1 MTTPAGEPKHPAS
14 SVGGSNRW
22 LADGQMAVVLFAL
35 LATAYLLTFS
45 GEFSSIDELAM
56 YASTESLVQ
65 IGRLARPQVTFAP
78 FHNPVGAIE
87 PAQSLAA
94 APLYLLA
101 QRFGRVNNIH
111 AVLLL
116 NVFVTALTGATLFV
130 ILGRLGYRRVT
141 ASLVT
146 LGYGL
151 ATTAWPYARSLLRE
165 PLVALMWALATLGLI
180 IWRQTGRRRCLI
192 CCLVALGLSMLVKV
206 SSLVAVPAFLLA
218 IALSTP
224 RPHRKRAWAIVG
236 AAGLLA
242 LGMAMGILVWRLGSL
257 PSIASYTIRY
267 PLKQSMLRAYGLLFS
282 PAKGVFFYS
291 PVLLVAMLGLTRLW
305 RHDRVIVLLAAG
317 VTAGVLYLYGNND
330 TWYGGLAWG
339 PRFMVPLLPLLA
351 IPLAE
356 VLGDRRLVVRIPTMA
371 GIVIGMMLQVP
382 AVTAS
387 WGRAVQQL
395 PLPLDPDLPW
405 YDLRLWRSSPALFQV
420 FHWRAEWLNLLW
432 WHSLSDGSLARD
444 LKLAGA
450 LGAALAAVLVI
461 LSWSLFARSIGRR
474 ALVLSVTVAALLV
487 VMGSAVLLWRGYNM
501 TRDYPGLSLAE
512 AREIAAIVSARDG
525 PLPINLVSVSNEF
538 HIYFWL
544 GLLKGRFVHHW
555 LSPGQTEGFEPLLET
570 LLPARDLWLVVDR
583 VHLQPDHSGRD
594 AEHWF
599 NGHAYQASGKW
610 VGGFEVFRYVLP
622 QGDLPTRPVD
632 CTWADQIALR
642 SMGQSADQVR
652 PGDDL
657 LFEFALEPIGEIR
670 EDYVFFVHLFADDGR
685 KVLGRDGQP
694 QYGGAP
700 TSHWQRGERI
710 VDRRAL
716 AIPADATPGE
726 YTIVAGFVR
735 PDGERLPAR
744 FGRGEVGDHVDL
756 GRVRVTK

>member
-1 MTTPAGEPKHPAS
+1 
-14 SVGGSNRW
+14 
-22 LADGQMAVVLFAL
+22 MALFTL

-56 YASTESLVQ
+56 YAATESLVQ
-65 IGRLARPQVTFAP
+65 IRRLARPQVTFAP

-101 QRFGRVNNIH
+101 QRFARVNNIH

-116 NVFVTALTGATLFV
+116 NVFVTAATGATLFV
-130 ILGRLGYRRVT
+130 ILRRLGYRRIT

-146 LGYGL
+146 LAYGL

-165 PLVALMWALATLGLI
+165 PLVALVWALATLGLI

-206 SSLVAVPAFLLA
+206 SSLVAIPAFLLA

-224 RPHRKRAWAIVG
+224 RPQRKRAWAIVG
-236 AAGLLA
+236 VAGLLA
-242 LGMAMGILVWRLGSL
+242 LGMAMALLVWRLGSL
-257 PSIASYTIRY
+257 PSIASYTTRY
-267 PLKQSMLRAYGLLFS
+267 PVKQSMLRAYGLLFS
-282 PAKGVFFYS
+282 PAKGVFFFS
-291 PVLLVAMLGLTRLW
+291 PVLLVATLGWVELW
-305 RHDRVIVLLAAG
+305 RRDRVIVLLAAG

-330 TWYGGLAWG
+330 MWYGGLAWG

-351 IPLAE
+351 IPLAG
-356 VLGDRRLVVRIPTMA
+356 VLENRRLVVRILATA
-371 GIVIGMMLQVP
+371 GIVIGVMLQVP
-382 AVTAS
+382 AATAS

-405 YDLRLWRSSPALFQV
+405 YDLRLWRRSPALFQA

-432 WHSLSDGSLARD
+432 LHSMSDGSLARD

-450 LGAALAAVLVI
+450 LAAALAGALVI
-461 LSWSLFARSIGRR
+461 LSWSLFARSTSRR
-474 ALVLSVTVAALLV
+474 ALVLSAVLAAMLV
-487 VMGSAVLLWRGYNM
+487 VMGSGVLLWRGYNA

-512 AREIAAIVSARDG
+512 ARQIAAIVSAGDG
-525 PLPINLVSVSNEF
+525 SSPITLVSISNEF

-555 LSPGQTEGFEPLLET
+555 LSPGQTEGFEVLSQT
-570 LLPARDLWLVVDR
+570 LVPARDLWLVVDR

-594 AEHWF
+594 AEHWL
-599 NGHAYQASGKW
+599 NRHAYQASGRW
-610 VGGFEVFRYVLP
+610 IGGFEAFRYVLP
-622 QGDLPTRPVD
+622 HEDLPTRPVD

-642 SMGQSADQVR
+642 SASQSADQVR
-652 PGDDL
+652 PGEDL
-657 LFEFALEPIGEIR
+657 LFEFVFEPIGEIR

-685 KVLGRDGQP
+685 KILGRDGQP

-700 TSHWQRGERI
+700 TSRWQPGEQI

-716 AIPADATPGE
+716 AIPADATPGD
-726 YTIVAGFVR
+726 YAIVAGLVSAT
-735 PDGERLPAR
+735 GERLPAR
-744 FGRGEVGDHVDL
+744 CGRGEVADHVEL
-756 GRVRVTK
+756 GRVTVGR